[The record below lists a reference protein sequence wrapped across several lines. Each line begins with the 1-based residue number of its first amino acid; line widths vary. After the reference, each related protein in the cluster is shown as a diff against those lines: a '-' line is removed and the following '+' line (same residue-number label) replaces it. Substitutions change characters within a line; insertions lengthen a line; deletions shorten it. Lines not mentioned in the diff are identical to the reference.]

1 MSSRFLIL
9 VGAASLAMA
18 DAAFA
23 CRCAGPFTPQES
35 YEHADAIV
43 LAEVTGVSGDIDA
56 EGGAIVTLQAEIS
69 WKHKVPAMLKV
80 ETRSTCAFDFM
91 AGERYLVYL
100 TRSGARADYSTTKC
114 AGNLPYSQSASS
126 IKWLQTRGTRTSY

>member
-1 MSSRFLIL
+1 MSSRYLIL

-18 DAAFA
+18 DQAFA

-43 LAEVTGVSGDIDA
+43 LAEVTAVSGDIDA
-56 EGGAIVTLQAEIS
+56 EGGAIVTLQAERS

-80 ETRSTCAFDFM
+80 ETRSTCAYDFKT
-91 AGERYLVYL
+91 GERYLVYL
-100 TRSGARADYSTTKC
+100 SRSGARVDYSTTMC

-126 IKWLQTRGTRTSY
+126 IRWLQTQGTPTSY